1 MASEQTQ
8 YVYDPSKDPH
18 AVPRNEATVQHILNT
33 VTDESEQLDAI
44 CEARGWFRAKDD
56 ILNAFLAGTMS
67 LEDAAERLA
76 APIEETYTSADGGK
90 LFWEMEMTARALRPL
105 CTREEVERLLGHPV
119 AMCEPDPAV
128 RHQNSTEGGLGGL
141 WLSINH
147 ASRKT
152 PWSGDDNGQMLK
164 LVQLVQTLKLR
175 PNPPLPE
182 GATPAL
188 LTNCIYTTKGLWSDL
203 TLLGMNMRESWNDA
217 PGGTMGF
224 TVPEVKAWEREN
236 AFVARLTATGT
247 VDYLNYGVWA
257 MQAALEG
264 GIAQNNQV
272 RYTPEFKAREV
283 ESTLGV
289 IVVWLSIAGKD
300 MHQRSVETVEPGQV
314 MENGM
319 VAAWR
324 TLSEIS
330 DVRWRFWK
338 RRLAKI
344 ARDEKVSAVSR
355 SHAVRAGE
363 EMQRLEEAHE
373 EIQRD

>member
-1 MASEQTQ
+1 
-8 YVYDPSKDPH
+8 
-18 AVPRNEATVQHILNT
+18 
-33 VTDESEQLDAI
+33 
-44 CEARGWFRAKDD
+44 
-56 ILNAFLAGTMS
+56 
-67 LEDAAERLA
+67 
-76 APIEETYTSADGGK
+76 
-90 LFWEMEMTARALRPL
+90 
-105 CTREEVERLLGHPV
+105 
-119 AMCEPDPAV
+119 
-128 RHQNSTEGGLGGL
+128 
-141 WLSINH
+141 
-147 ASRKT
+147 
-152 PWSGDDNGQMLK
+152 
-164 LVQLVQTLKLR
+164 
-175 PNPPLPE
+175 
-182 GATPAL
+182 
-188 LTNCIYTTKGLWSDL
+188 
-203 TLLGMNMRESWNDA
+203 
-217 PGGTMGF
+217 MGF

-236 AFVARLTATGT
+236 AFVAHLTATGT
-247 VDYLNYGVWA
+247 VDYLNYGIWA
-257 MQAALEG
+257 MRAALEG

-300 MHQRSVETVEPGQV
+300 MRQRSVETVEPGQV

-373 EIQRD
+373 EMQRD